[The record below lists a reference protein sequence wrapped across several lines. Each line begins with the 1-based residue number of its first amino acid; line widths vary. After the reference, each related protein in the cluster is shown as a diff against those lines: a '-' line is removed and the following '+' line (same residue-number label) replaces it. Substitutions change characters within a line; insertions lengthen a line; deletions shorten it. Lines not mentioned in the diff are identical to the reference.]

1 MKGDSVLF
9 SAKVDGHEVEDVSL
23 KVAES
28 VSILL
33 SLEERKRL
41 KILPQ
46 IPSQTGAPVD
56 AGQQLGRLEYWLDG
70 KILKQVT
77 LQSDSAVPAQIILP
91 GLTGM
96 LTKMS
101 DIN

>member
-1 MKGDSVLF
+1 MSR
-9 SAKVDGHEVEDVSL
+9 
-23 KVAES
+23 
-28 VSILL
+28 
-33 SLEERKRL
+33 EERKRL

-46 IPSQTGAPVD
+46 IPSQTAAPVD

-77 LQSDSAVPAQIILP
+77 LRSDSAVPAQRILP
-91 GLTGM
+91 GLTVM
-96 LTKMS
+96 LTKKS

>member
-1 MKGDSVLF
+1 VF
-9 SAKVDGHEVEDVSL
+9 
-23 KVAES
+23 ES

-33 SLEERKRL
+33 SRDERKRL

-56 AGQQLGRLEYWLDG
+56 AGQQLSRLEYWLDG

-77 LQSDSAVPAQIILP
+77 LQGDSAVPAQSILP
-91 GLTGM
+91 RLTGV
-96 LTKMS
+96 LKKMS